1 MEIIRA
7 EKMGFCF
14 GVQEAIKT
22 AEERIEKSNGSKIYI
37 LGMLVHNKQVMDD
50 LKKKDIEI
58 TVVSFLCVFF
68 CSSFFLSLHL

>member
-1 MEIIRA
+1 
-7 EKMGFCF
+7 MGFCF

-50 LKKKDIEI
+50 LKKKDTKDGFEWK
-58 TVVSFLCVFF
+58 L
-68 CSSFFLSLHL
+68 